1 MLWIVFIGKDRV
13 VYIALSE
20 VGHPQVPE
28 YKESQRPKTRNE
40 ANEAKRVPASMTG
53 CAFYPMISA
62 WDLVKCNLRGFPCG
76 SAAGDDFRECRTAF

>member
-1 MLWIVFIGKDRV
+1 MFLYHVTYSVLGSIL
-13 VYIALSE
+13 LSF

-28 YKESQRPKTRNE
+28 YKGSPRPKMRNE

-62 WDLVKCNLRGFPCG
+62 WDLVKCDLRGFPSG
-76 SAAGDDFRECRTAF
+76 SAAEDDFRGA